1 MTDFIKYNTGT
12 LPSAEFDLVRRLK
25 AHDENAMTIFYE
37 RYSAAL
43 YDEILQI
50 VKNHEKAEDI
60 LQESLITIW
69 NAFDTYNQ
77 KNGNLFIWASSICR
91 NISSRTHFRQD
102 YLKHESDIGIDNLEA
117 FQVPKSS
124 NINSIQV
131 SLLHM
136 FERGMSEEETL
147 QLKRLM
153 VKSYLEIMRQEAGR
167 IDEERGYT
175 AEDYERML
183 NEPS

>member
-1 MTDFIKYNTGT
+1 MTPTG
-12 LPSAEFDLVRRLK
+12 LVQPTKL
-25 AHDENAMTIFYE
+25 N
-37 RYSAAL
+37 
-43 YDEILQI
+43 
-50 VKNHEKAEDI
+50 
-60 LQESLITIW
+60 
-69 NAFDTYNQ
+69 
-77 KNGNLFIWASSICR
+77 
-91 NISSRTHFRQD
+91 
-102 YLKHESDIGIDNLEA
+102 
-117 FQVPKSS
+117 P
-124 NINSIQV
+124 IQV
-131 SLLHM
+131 SLLRL

>member
-1 MTDFIKYNTGT
+1 MPDFIKYNTGT
-12 LPSAEFDLVRRLK
+12 LPSAEVDLVRRLK
-25 AHDENAMTIFYE
+25 VHDEDAMTIFYE

-77 KNGNLFIWASSICR
+77 KHGNLFIWASSICR
-91 NISSRTHFRQD
+91 NISSRAHFRQD
-102 YLKHESDIGIDNLEA
+102 YLKQESNIGIDNSEA
-117 FQVPKSS
+117 FQGPKSS
-124 NINSIQV
+124 NTNPIQV

-136 FERGMSEEETL
+136 FERGMSEEDTL

-175 AEDYERML
+175 AEDYEQML